1 MSFEYNWIGSLSTI
15 VLSIIIVAIGR
26 FVLFRI
32 PSIKAVKDF
41 NRAQN
46 RYKLKTRPERYA
58 GRLRSSNRISL
69 ATNIVFFVGILPFF
83 VTFESQSIG
92 KMAFDLFLILMVYDF
107 FYYLTHRFLF
117 HGNGYFKKVHGV
129 HHQART
135 RVSSVD
141 SLLLHPWEV
150 FIGTALFFVV
160 TGALGLIM
168 GTQFHVATVTAA
180 TVIYTQINQINHCRI
195 DGEKFP
201 WKILSWI
208 AQSHDAHHINMHKG
222 NYATITLL
230 YDFLFGTLEPI
241 HQPEQ
246 DASTE
251 LTKGYTVDMPI
262 DTPAT
267 ASKAEPEQQAA

>member
-1 MSFEYNWIGSLSTI
+1 MSFEYNWMGSLATI
-15 VLSIIIVAIGR
+15 VLSIVIVAIGR
-26 FVLFRI
+26 FILFRI
-32 PSIKAVKDF
+32 PAIREVKDF

-46 RYKLKTRPERYA
+46 RFKLKMRPEKYS
-58 GRLRSSNRISL
+58 GRLRSSNLISL
-69 ATNIVFFVGILPFF
+69 ATNIVFFVGMLPFF

-92 KMAFDLFLILMVYDF
+92 KMALDLFLILMVYDF

-117 HGNGYFKKVHGV
+117 HGNGYFKKVHGI

-160 TGALGLIM
+160 TAALSLIM
-168 GTQFHVATVTAA
+168 GSPFHVATATAA
-180 TVIYTQINQINHCRI
+180 TIIYTQINQLNHTRI
-195 DGEKFP
+195 DNDRFP
-201 WKILSWI
+201 WKTLSWI

-251 LTKGYTVDMPI
+251 ETKSYTVDMPI
-262 DTPAT
+262 EAPGQ
-267 ASKAEPEQQAA
+267 KAAAEQQAA